1 MKNEKLIS
9 IKNFSNN
16 VFDRTILS
24 TKEFEEM
31 IDNLINIVK
40 ILCNS
45 FSDNNQSNKII
56 QKMAVEFG
64 ILEQGENFFD
74 ILKKNF
80 LLKSELIKALTTI
93 AEEDLLKNNDVKK
106 FHRFIREDMVRK
118 AKETNVPTLVDLFCG
133 SGGLSLGL
141 VQSGMKIIFA
151 NDIEKSALRTYNF
164 NHQELDGK
172 NITMGGIE
180 NLAHNLSSYINQDVD
195 VLAGGPPCQGF
206 SMANRQ
212 RIIDDPRNILYKY
225 YVESLKNIQPK
236 VFIMENVKPMMKV
249 SNQVIEDIEKNVPV
263 KYSIAVD
270 VLNARNFG
278 IPQNRER
285 LFFIGIRE
293 DISRKRGIDAHD
305 IMNTIKSNIMEDV
318 PLGDALFNLK
328 PLEAS
333 KVKNSTE
340 KGDEISG
347 YKISRIYKNETND
360 YLEKINLGHTTNLVF
375 NHKARY
381 NNDRDIEIYG
391 RMIQGDNSNSSRIKD
406 IMPYKSRKHIFKDKY
421 YKLVNSIPCKTITA
435 HMKFDCNMYIH
446 PNQARGLTPREAA
459 RIQSYPDDYLF
470 LGAYTKTY
478 QQIGNSVPP
487 IMGRKIGEIILNCIF
502 KK

>member
-1 MKNEKLIS
+1 MKNKQLID

-16 VFDRTILS
+16 IFDRTILS
-24 TKEFEEM
+24 AKEFEEI
-31 IDNLINIVK
+31 IDNFINTVK

-45 FSDNNQSNKII
+45 FSENDQSNKKIR
-56 QKMAVEFG
+56 KLANEFG
-64 ILEQGENFFD
+64 ILEKEEDFSD
-74 ILKKNF
+74 IFKKNSA
-80 LLKSELIKALTTI
+80 LKLELIKALSTV
-93 AEEDLLKNNDVKK
+93 EEEGLLKNNAIKK
-106 FHRFIREDMVRK
+106 FHHLIREDMVKR
-118 AKETNVPTLVDLFCG
+118 AKESNKPTLVDLFCG

-141 VQSGMKIIFA
+141 VQSGMRIIFA

-164 NHQELDGK
+164 NHQEVDGK

-180 NLAHNLSSYINQDVD
+180 DLAHDISSYINQNVD

-249 SNQVIEDIEKNVPV
+249 ADQVVEDIEKNVPV

-293 DISRKRGIDAHD
+293 DISKKKGIDAQD
-305 IMNTIKSNIMEDV
+305 IMNAIKSNILEDI

-347 YKISRIYKNETND
+347 YKISRIYKNETNA
-360 YLEKINLGHTTNLVF
+360 YLERINLGHTTNLVF

-391 RMIQGDNSNSSRIKD
+391 RMIQGDNSNSPRIKD

-459 RIQSYPDDYLF
+459 RVQSYPDDYLF

-487 IMGRKIGEIILNCIF
+487 IIGRKIGEIILNYIF